1 MTKINNLFFF
11 YVLSCIGLGVGDVY
25 WDKHY
30 AHYIFMGVSVLIGFL
45 IFFSK
50 YFYTKES
57 YEFFRKQVFFNSLI
71 SILCFF
77 LYTNSN
83 VYKVIDLGFYNAFLG
98 ALIFWIFTLK
108 YRSGGNST
116 RGNNTIGTGNGTT
129 LA

>member
-57 YEFFRKQVFFNSLI
+57 HDFFRKQVFFTSLI
-71 SILCFF
+71 SLICIFVH
-77 LYTNSN
+77 SN
-83 VYKVIDLGFYNAFLG
+83 RNAYKVIDLGFYNA
-98 ALIFWIFTLK
+98 LIGSLMLWIFTMR
-108 YRSGGNST
+108 YRSGGNDT
-116 RGNNTIGTGNGTT
+116 KGDNTVGTGGPT